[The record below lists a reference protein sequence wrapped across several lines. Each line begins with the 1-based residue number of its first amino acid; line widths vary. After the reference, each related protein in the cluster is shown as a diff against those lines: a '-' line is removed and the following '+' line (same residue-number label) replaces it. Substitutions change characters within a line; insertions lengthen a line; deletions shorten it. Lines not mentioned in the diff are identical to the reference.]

1 MRHRQER
8 SVAVIMLTASETKE
22 DMTRGLEAG
31 ADDFVCKS
39 GDLAILRARIQAL
52 LRRRFFEEENRRIV
66 QELKTKEVET
76 LRANAGREAAEVR
89 AAMTDELLNAN
100 QGLEEANLKLKEAQA
115 QLIQTEKMASLG
127 QLVAGLAHEIN
138 NPLAFVLNNLYTVET
153 GLSILAPE
161 AEPHLSEPSCLKLRK
176 VCARIRDMGARQGKG
191 NPGSNQ
197 GTNLRPVFHG
207 QAGRPRH
214 RIGTCHLVRNCARS
228 PWHDRSRKHG
238 GRGRPI

>member
-100 QGLEEANLKLKEAQA
+100 HSLEEANVKLKHAQA

-138 NPLAFVLNNLYTVET
+138 NPLAFVINHLYTVET
-153 GLSILAPE
+153 TLDRIAPE
-161 AEPHLSEPSCLKLRK
+161 TESHFGLGSAGKLRK
-176 VCARIRDMGARQGKG
+176 ARTPLREMGEG
-191 NPGSNQ
+191 
-197 GTNLRPVFHG
+197 LD
-207 QAGRPRH
+207 
-214 RIGTCHLVRNCARS
+214 RI
-228 PWHDRSRKHG
+228 
-238 GRGRPI
+238 